1 MIYLLIEI
9 NLIGVSMMEYT
20 STQNLFIYIKQ
31 QMLAD
36 GITIKEL
43 SKRMNKTQGATS
55 ALLRQNNVSLETL
68 KEICDALNYKLYI
81 DIVKKEHE

>member
-1 MIYLLIEI
+1 
-9 NLIGVSMMEYT
+9 MMEYT
-20 STQNLFIYIKQ
+20 NTQNLFIYIKQ

-43 SKRMNKTQGATS
+43 SERMNKTQGATS

-68 KEICDALNYKLYI
+68 KEVCDALNYSLYI